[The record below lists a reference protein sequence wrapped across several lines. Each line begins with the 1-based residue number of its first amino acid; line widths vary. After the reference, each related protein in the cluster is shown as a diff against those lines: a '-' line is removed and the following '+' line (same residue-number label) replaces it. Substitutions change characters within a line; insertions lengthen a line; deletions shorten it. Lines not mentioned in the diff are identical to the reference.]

1 MLLWKKKSL
10 QGTNNFNFSKGGKKK
25 FVCRS
30 KLSATGPQP
39 QGLQQVLQIENF
51 TQSEI
56 GKAEKK
62 KERKIWNVWVSAIRS
77 VAGDPA

>member
-1 MLLWKKKSL
+1 M
-10 QGTNNFNFSKGGKKK
+10 
-25 FVCRS
+25 
-30 KLSATGPQP
+30 SATGPQP

-51 TQSEI
+51 PQSEI